1 MKTPRHLNAA
11 CALLLLVVIV
21 SGCAESDDLNLKGSG
36 SQPATETLQL
46 EKRNRNDAR
55 KNSDSD
61 SSSEIPQNPRIIS
74 GRIVGVSDGDTV
86 SLLTEQRENL
96 RIRLATIDSPE
107 KAQDFGARAKD
118 SLSDLVFNKNVE
130 VEVRSKDRYG
140 RLVGVIRVGGT
151 DVNLEQ
157 IKRGMAWHYTQ
168 YSKEQPPAEKRVY
181 ADAELAARR
190 ARVGLWVDPSPVP
203 PWDFRREKRQK

>member
-1 MKTPRHLNAA
+1 MKTRRHLNAA
-11 CALLLLVVIV
+11 CALSLLVVIV
-21 SGCAESDDLNLKGSG
+21 SGCAESENLDSRGERFG
-36 SQPATETLQL
+36 LGPENSQS

-86 SLLTEQRENL
+86 SLLTEEKENL

-168 YSKEQPPAEKRVY
+168 YSKEQPSAEKRVY
-181 ADAELAARR
+181 AEAEVAARR